1 MCVLNILT
9 QVLSSWEGCLIGGL
23 GDLLAMSANIT
34 KEMNRRMEKVAESGS
49 SLLSA
54 GGIQGLTT
62 FKSNS
67 QSPLIFFSFSI
78 PRIPPIDV
86 EMVKWQN

>member
-1 MCVLNILT
+1 M
-9 QVLSSWEGCLIGGL
+9 LSSWEGCLLGGL

-54 GGIQGLTT
+54 GEI
-62 FKSNS
+62 
-67 QSPLIFFSFSI
+67 
-78 PRIPPIDV
+78 
-86 EMVKWQN
+86 